1 MNFKI
6 IDLLIGT
13 LSGAVIAFTVNQLIP
28 GHWNVLLAMAV
39 GGVFGVVLKFVLLML
54 LAPFFG
60 AFEVMIPLSLISMT
74 VGMLSGMA
82 TVHESVP
89 GGCIAAGGG
98 IIGFSV
104 AVGIYFSNKKLLS

>member
-13 LSGAVIAFTVNQLIP
+13 LSGSVIAFTVDQLVP
-28 GHWNVLLAMAV
+28 GHWNMLLAMAV
-39 GGVFGVVLKFVLLML
+39 GGALGMVLKFILLVL

-60 AFEVMIPLSLISMT
+60 AFEVMIPLSLIAMT

-89 GGCIAAGGG
+89 SECIAVGGG
-98 IIGFSV
+98 MIGFSV
-104 AVGIYFSNKKLLS
+104 AVGIYFSNKKLLT